1 MRKESGQLA
10 VGGWQWAV
18 GRKKVLSAE
27 CGVLSEERKW
37 AVGWGIG
44 AVGVIGLEGLSL
56 EREKSEYY
64 YRMSFIET
72 LCTNI
77 KHNWACC
84 FSANVTG
91 VMG

>member
-1 MRKESGQLA
+1 MR
-10 VGGWQWAV
+10 
-18 GRKKVLSAE
+18 
-27 CGVLSEERKW
+27 SEERKW
-37 AVGWGIG
+37 VVGWGIG
-44 AVGVIGLEGLSL
+44 LVGVIGLEGLSL